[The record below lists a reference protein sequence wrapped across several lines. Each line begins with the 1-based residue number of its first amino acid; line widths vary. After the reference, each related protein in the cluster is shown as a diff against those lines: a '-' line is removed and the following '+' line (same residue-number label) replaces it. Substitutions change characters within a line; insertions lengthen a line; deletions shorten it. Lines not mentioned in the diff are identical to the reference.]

1 MKKYFFIILTFPI
14 FAFCQS
20 GISLSGGSQFY
31 NGQVIIPTAT
41 ETFSPVNYQSRDHSV
56 TLSIFRG
63 RKFKLGTFAL
73 NANLSYS
80 INNIH
85 YKPEDNNLGI
95 PNYETIKKSLI
106 PRLELWYIMF
116 QTEKTFIY
124 TSLGGYGIIQDIN
137 MFASEEENEAY
148 EYNGLIPFIRTGMQ
162 INYGKFFI
170 NPFISFDLQEINYNN
185 VSDIF
190 DIDIKETIN
199 NYNIR
204 SGLEFGIMF

>member
-1 MKKYFFIILTFPI
+1 MNRFCFIIILLPI
-14 FAFCQS
+14 FTFCQS

-31 NGQVIIPTAT
+31 NGQIIIPANNGV
-41 ETFSPVNYQSRDHSV
+41 FNPINYQSRDNTI

-63 RKFKLGTFAL
+63 RKFKIGTLAL

-85 YKPEDNNLGI
+85 YKPEENNLNI

-137 MFASEEENEAY
+137 IFASEEENNLY

-162 INYGKFFI
+162 VNYGRFFI

-185 VSDIF
+185 ISDVLEIN
-190 DIDIKETIN
+190 IKETVS